1 MNRLWVR
8 LTLAFLLIAW
18 LSIAAMALVV
28 QRTTEIDFR
37 QYINQRNAS
46 ANSQQQIDRLQS
58 YYAEHQSW
66 VGAESVF
73 GQRGEGGGR
82 GAVFSV
88 AGTDGIIIAST
99 DRTLVGTA
107 IPATA
112 LSQAVQLQ
120 VDGQSV
126 GFLYRRTP
134 GEQALGSAEVAF
146 LSEANRTLLM
156 TGIVVS
162 VLAVLIGVGLSW
174 LLARPLKNLTSVI
187 QDLPGKQLGQ
197 QVQVSG
203 TIETQ
208 ALAQAFN
215 AMSSQ
220 LAEAETLRQR
230 MATDIAHELRTPVS
244 VLRGHLE
251 AMRDGVFALDQEH
264 LAVAHDQTLYLGR
277 LVDDLRVLT
286 LAEAKHL
293 PLNMAPL
300 VLSDLAQDM
309 VERFRPLAI
318 DADVQLNFTT
328 SAPKM
333 LVQGDTQRLQQVIG
347 NLLTNALRHTQTGG
361 QITISVEQH
370 QHNVRLSV
378 RNTGSQLTT
387 EEAKNVFLPFWR
399 ASASREHD
407 SGGSGLGLAISK
419 QLIELHNGRIWVE
432 SSTSEVVFFV
442 EIPRIPASMFA
453 D

>member
-8 LTLAFLLIAW
+8 LSLAFLLIAW

-28 QRTTEIDFR
+28 QRTTEVDFR

-66 VGAESVF
+66 VGSEAVF
-73 GQRGEGGGR
+73 GQRGEGSGR

-88 AGTDGIIIAST
+88 AGVDGVIVVST
-99 DRTLVGTA
+99 DPTLVGTA

-112 LSQAVQLQ
+112 LSQAAQLQ
-120 VDGQSV
+120 VDGQTV
-126 GFLYRRTP
+126 GLLYRRTP
-134 GEQALGSAEVAF
+134 GEQALGTAEIAF
-146 LSEANRTLLM
+146 LSEANRTLAI
-156 TGIVVS
+156 TGIAVS
-162 VLAVLIGVGLSW
+162 ILAVLIGIGLSW
-174 LLARPLKNLTSVI
+174 LLARPLKNLTGVI
-187 QDLPGKQLGQ
+187 HDFPSKKLGQ
-197 QVQVSG
+197 QVEVSG

-220 LAEAETLRQR
+220 LAEAEALRQR
-230 MATDIAHELRTPVS
+230 MAADVAHELRTPVS

-251 AMRDGVFALDQEH
+251 AMRDGVFSLDQEH

-293 PLNMAPL
+293 PLNMSPI
-300 VLSDLAQDM
+300 VLSDLAHDM
-309 VERFRPLAI
+309 VERFRPLAM
-318 DADVQLNFTT
+318 DANVQLKFST
-328 SAPKM
+328 SASGA
-333 LVQGDTQRLQQVIG
+333 LIQGDTQRLQQVMG
-347 NLLTNALRHTQTGG
+347 NLLTNALRHTAMGDE
-361 QITISVEQH
+361 ITVSVEEREQ
-370 QHNVRLSV
+370 NIRLSI
-378 RNTGSQLTT
+378 RNTGSHLTA

-399 ASASREHD
+399 TSESREHD

-419 QLIELHNGRIWVE
+419 QLIDLHNGRIWVE
-432 SSTSEVVFFV
+432 SSANEVVFHV
-442 EIPRIPASMFA
+442 EIPNTHVKA
-453 D
+453 

>member
-37 QYINQRNAS
+37 QYINQRNVS

-58 YYAEHQSW
+58 YYAENQSW

-73 GQRGEGGGR
+73 GQRSEGGGR

-88 AGTDGIIIAST
+88 AGGDGVIVVST
-99 DRTLVGTA
+99 DPTLVGTTLT
-107 IPATA
+107 ATG
-112 LSQAVQLQ
+112 LSQATQLQ
-120 VDGQSV
+120 VDGETV
-126 GFLYRRTP
+126 GLLYRRTP
-134 GEQALGSAEVAF
+134 GEQALGSAEMAF
-146 LSEANRTLLM
+146 LNEANHTLLI
-156 TGIVVS
+156 TGIGVS
-162 VLAVLIGVGLSW
+162 ILAVLIGTGLSW
-174 LLARPLKNLTSVI
+174 LLTRPLKNLTSVI
-187 QDLPGKQLGQ
+187 HDLPVKQFGQ

-208 ALAQAFN
+208 ELAQAFN

-220 LAEAETLRQR
+220 LAEAEALRQR
-230 MATDIAHELRTPVS
+230 MAADIAHELRTPVS

-251 AMRDGVFALDQEH
+251 AMRDGIFALDQEH

-293 PLNMAPL
+293 PLNLSPI
-300 VLSDLAQDM
+300 VLSDLAHDM
-309 VERFRPLAI
+309 VERFRPLAL
-318 DADVQLNFTT
+318 DVDVQLVFSTA
-328 SAPKM
+328 APKM
-333 LVQGDTQRLQQVIG
+333 LVQGDAQRLQQVIG
-347 NLLTNALRHTQTGG
+347 NLLTNALRHTPTGG
-361 QITISVEQH
+361 EIAVSVKQY
-370 QHNVRLSV
+370 QQYIRFGV

-387 EEAKNVFLPFWR
+387 EEAKKVFLPFWR

-419 QLIELHNGRIWVE
+419 QLIDLHNGRIWVE
-432 SSTSEVVFFV
+432 SSGDAVTFSF
-442 EIPRIPASMFA
+442 EIPQVKHFQTL
-453 D
+453 

>member
-37 QYINQRNAS
+37 QYINQRNVS

-66 VGAESVF
+66 VGSEAVF
-73 GQRGEGGGR
+73 GQRGEGSGR

-88 AGTDGIIIAST
+88 AGMDGIIIAST
-99 DRTLVGTA
+99 DPTLVGTA

-112 LSQAVQLQ
+112 LSQAAQLQ

-134 GEQALGSAEVAF
+134 GEQALGSAEMAF
-146 LSEANRTLLM
+146 LSEANQTLLI
-156 TGIVVS
+156 TGVVVS
-162 VLAVLIGVGLSW
+162 ILAVLIGIGLSW
-174 LLARPLKNLTSVI
+174 LLARPLKDLTGVI
-187 QDLPGKQLGQ
+187 HHFPAQQLGQ
-197 QVQVSG
+197 QVEVRG

-220 LAEAETLRQR
+220 LAEADALRQR
-230 MATDIAHELRTPVS
+230 MAADIAHELRTPVS

-251 AMRDGVFALDQEH
+251 AMRDGIFALDQEH

-293 PLNMAPL
+293 PLNLSPI
-300 VLSDLAQDM
+300 VLSDLAHDM
-309 VERFRPLAI
+309 VERFRPLAL
-318 DADVQLNFTT
+318 DADVQLEFSTL
-328 SAPKM
+328 APKM

-347 NLLTNALRHTQTGG
+347 NLLTNALRHTPTGG
-361 QITISVEQH
+361 EITVSVEQ
-370 QHNVRLSV
+370 QQRYIRLSV
-378 RNTGSQLTT
+378 RNTGSQLTS

-407 SGGSGLGLAISK
+407 SAGSGLGLAISK
-419 QLIELHNGRIWVE
+419 QLIDLHNGRIWVE
-432 SSTSEVVFFV
+432 SSGNAVVFKLEV
-442 EIPRIPASMFA
+442 PRFPTSSH
-453 D
+453 